1 MLNLSRLRV
10 PANSEL
16 NPRCH
21 VFASFHRQR
30 DAALETGPSTGA
42 SSAPFFCRIEVELSC
57 IFFGCAV
64 SHHRKAEAMD
74 KERVKRSAQQAKGAV
89 KEAAGKITGDAKLQ
103 AEGKADKDC
112 RQDTQRDRRA

>member
-1 MLNLSRLRV
+1 MSL
-10 PANSEL
+10 P
-16 NPRCH
+16 
-21 VFASFHRQR
+21 
-30 DAALETGPSTGA
+30 PSTG
-42 SSAPFFCRIEVELSC
+42 SATLRWKPVRAPGPLPHHFFCRIEVELSC

-112 RQDTQRDRRA
+112 RQNTQRDRRA